1 MTLMRGFICIYFAVS
16 SAPKELLS
24 SLEARKRRS
33 KRRTKRLVS
42 GGGEVLGPV
51 EEAAAAG
58 EVPSTHGTIM
68 WGYL

>member
-1 MTLMRGFICIYFAVS
+1 MYLFAVS

-33 KRRTKRLVS
+33 KRRTKRMVS
-42 GGGEVLGPV
+42 GGGGGEVLGPV

>member
-1 MTLMRGFICIYFAVS
+1 MGCFICIYFAVS

-42 GGGEVLGPV
+42 EVLGPV
-51 EEAAAAG
+51 EEAAA
-58 EVPSTHGTIM
+58 STHGIM
-68 WGYL
+68 RGT